1 MFYLRSFC
9 VRRFVTDLFA
19 LCFNHTHT
27 THVQEAP
34 KSMLD
39 DDADLLDGVEDAEL
53 L

>member
-1 MFYLRSFC
+1 MLSLSVDLRLTFLHC
-9 VRRFVTDLFA
+9 A
-19 LCFNHTHT
+19 INHTTH

-39 DDADLLDGVEDAEL
+39 DDADLLDGLEDAEL